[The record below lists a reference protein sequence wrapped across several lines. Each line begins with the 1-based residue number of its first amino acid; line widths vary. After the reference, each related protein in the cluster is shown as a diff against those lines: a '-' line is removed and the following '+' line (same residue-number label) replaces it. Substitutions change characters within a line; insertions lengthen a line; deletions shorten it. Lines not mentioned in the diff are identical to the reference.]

1 MKNSSYF
8 MLVYILTL
16 SFKYLFSPVINDNL
30 NLKTILFDEI
40 KIASTFSWDIRKVN
54 NNALFQNVKCIF

>member
-54 NNALFQNVKCIF
+54 NYALFQNVKCIF